1 MGFGRAILTQMYLV
15 SSRQGIRLAH
25 HRRQLR
31 GDPGLITSHRRAELS
46 AAPFLMSKQRESI
59 EPEFP
64 AWISRQ
70 RILVVATAPPSP
82 AVTIM
87 RPQKEAR
94 PSALGR

>member
-1 MGFGRAILTQMYLV
+1 MG
-15 SSRQGIRLAH
+15 
-25 HRRQLR
+25 
-31 GDPGLITSHRRAELS
+31 
-46 AAPFLMSKQRESI
+46 KQRESI

-70 RILVVATAPPSP
+70 RILVVATAPPSR